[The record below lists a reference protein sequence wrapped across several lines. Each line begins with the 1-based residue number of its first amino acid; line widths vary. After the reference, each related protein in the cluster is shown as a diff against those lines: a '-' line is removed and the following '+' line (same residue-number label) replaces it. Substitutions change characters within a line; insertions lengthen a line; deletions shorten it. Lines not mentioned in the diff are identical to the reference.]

1 MTESSNA
8 SSPPQARGRMQFL
21 LIAVVFFGPLL
32 IAAWLYYG
40 GEFLQ
45 PEGRVNHGAL
55 LEPIVNVADAE
66 PDVELPDAAYGKW
79 LLIFNETGACG
90 EDCRDS
96 LYTMRQSRLMLG
108 REMDRLER
116 IFLHGDAPPDTLFLA
131 EEHKGLLA
139 LEDRGLSALL
149 TNKKPAELDEGGYYL
164 VDPLG
169 NLVLYFPPDIDPGD
183 MVDDIKRL
191 LRLSRIG

>member
-1 MTESSNA
+1 MTESSL
-8 SSPPQARGRMQFL
+8 PPKGRGRVQFL
-21 LIAVVFFGPLL
+21 LIAAVFLGPLVV
-32 IAAWLYYG
+32 AAWLYYG
-40 GEFLQ
+40 GEALQ

-55 LEPIVNVADAE
+55 LEPIVNISDSVADAGL
-66 PDVELPDAAYGKW
+66 PAAVEDKW
-79 LLIFNETGACG
+79 LLVFSDPDECQ
-90 EDCRDS
+90 EECRES

-108 REMDRLER
+108 REMERLER
-116 IFLHGDAPPDTLFLA
+116 IFLHGDTRPDTLFLN

-139 LEDRGLSALL
+139 LENPELRALL
-149 TNKKPAELDEGGYYL
+149 ADKKPIDSRDGGYFL

-169 NLVLYFPPDIDPGD
+169 NLVLYFPPDIDPSD